1 MTFRPNLAVV
11 TLIGC
16 QAVITLGLMVLV
28 PIMPFFLRDLMG
40 GGIAAA
46 DAVRWTSIA
55 LAAPGVGALLCAP
68 FAGRWC
74 ERFGYRRA
82 LLLALSLFVAS
93 MAMMALSRGV
103 ALFIAG
109 RVLQGASTVGVIV
122 TAFIA
127 RVSDPAG
134 RGRALGWQES
144 AVAAGALAG
153 PVLGGVL
160 QDVWSVRP
168 LLLAVAVCTGCA
180 VLGLALSL
188 REPAAPELHDAA
200 SAAAA
205 DDGSPARSLMADP
218 AFVRW
223 LLAGALTQAGAFALV
238 NVFALFVE
246 ARFAGM
252 AAVASKVG
260 VLHALGWCAT
270 LVAGPLWGAWN
281 DRRDPARQFGG
292 AALAC
297 ALALALMPFAAQL
310 WQIGLLRVLQGACY
324 AALAQSMLLICCRAA
339 PPALQ
344 SRATVVAKSA
354 MTLGQLLG
362 PLAVLVVLP
371 FTGPAATL
379 WLTAAMF
386 VAAAAL
392 ARPRLVVRFSPVSDS
407 R

>member
-1 MTFRPNLAVV
+1 SAR
-11 TLIGC
+11 
-16 QAVITLGLMVLV
+16 GLL
-28 PIMPFFLRDLMG
+28 
-40 GGIAAA
+40 
-46 DAVRWTSIA
+46 
-55 LAAPGVGALLCAP
+55 
-68 FAGRWC
+68 
-74 ERFGYRRA
+74 
-82 LLLALSLFVAS
+82 
-93 MAMMALSRGV
+93 
-103 ALFIAG
+103 
-109 RVLQGASTVGVIV
+109 
-122 TAFIA
+122 
-127 RVSDPAG
+127 
-134 RGRALGWQES
+134 
-144 AVAAGALAG
+144 
-153 PVLGGVL
+153 
-160 QDVWSVRP
+160 
-168 LLLAVAVCTGCA
+168 
-180 VLGLALSL
+180 
-188 REPAAPELHDAA
+188 
-200 SAAAA
+200 
-205 DDGSPARSLMADP
+205 ADP

-223 LLAGALTQAGAFALV
+223 LMAGALTQAGAFALV

-252 AAVASKVG
+252 AALASKVG

-281 DRRDPARQFGG
+281 DRRDPARQFAG

-297 ALALALMPFAAQL
+297 ALALALMPWAAHL

-344 SRATVVAKSA
+344 GRATVAAKSA

-386 VAAAAL
+386 IAAAAI
-392 ARPRLVVRFSPVSDS
+392 ARPRLVVRFSPVSDP

>member
-46 DAVRWTSIA
+46 EAVRWTSIA

-103 ALFIAG
+103 AMFIAG
-109 RVLQGASTVGVIV
+109 RALQGASTVGVIV

-127 RVSDPAG
+127 RVSDPAS

-188 REPAAPELHDAA
+188 REPAAPASHDA
-200 SAAAA
+200 SSEAA
-205 DDGSPARSLMADP
+205 DGAPARGLLADP
-218 AFVRW
+218 AFARW
-223 LLAGALTQAGAFALV
+223 LMAGALTQAGAFALV

-270 LVAGPLWGAWN
+270 LVAGPLWGARN
-281 DRRDPARQFGG
+281 DRREPARQFAG

-297 ALALALMPFAAQL
+297 ALALGLMPFAAHL
-310 WQIGLLRVLQGACY
+310 WQIGVLRVLQGACY
-324 AALAQSMLLICCRAA
+324 AALAQSMLLICCRAV

-344 SRATVVAKSA
+344 GRATVVAKSA

-386 VAAAAL
+386 IAAAAI
-392 ARPRLVVRFSPVSDS
+392 ARPKLVVRFSPVSDS

>member
-40 GGIAAA
+40 GGVAAA

-93 MAMMALSRGV
+93 MAMMALSRGL
-103 ALFIAG
+103 AMFIAG
-109 RVLQGASTVGVIV
+109 RLLQGASTVGVIV

-188 REPAAPELHDAA
+188 REPAAPAPHEA
-200 SAAAA
+200 SPEAG
-205 DDGSPARSLMADP
+205 DGPPARGLFADP

-223 LLAGALTQAGAFALV
+223 LMAGALTQAGAFALV

-252 AAVASKVG
+252 AALASKVG

-281 DRRDPARQFGG
+281 DRRDPARQFAG

-297 ALALALMPFAAQL
+297 ALALALMPWAAHL

-344 SRATVVAKSA
+344 GWATVVAKSA

-386 VAAAAL
+386 IAAAAI
-392 ARPRLVVRFSPVSDS
+392 ARPRLVVRFSPVSDP